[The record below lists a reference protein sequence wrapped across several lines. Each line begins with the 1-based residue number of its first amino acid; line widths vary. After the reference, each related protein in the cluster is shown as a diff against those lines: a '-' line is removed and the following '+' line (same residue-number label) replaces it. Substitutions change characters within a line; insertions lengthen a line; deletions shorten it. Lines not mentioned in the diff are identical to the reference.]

1 MPKFQPG
8 QSGNPSGRP
17 RQRVDFDRA
26 ARRQAKASLKT
37 MIELRDN
44 KDISPAVR
52 LDAAPEIMSR
62 AWGKPI
68 APSEASM
75 NVGGTVVLQV
85 VSAIGRNPGD
95 IDRSGNPV
103 FPGQGKPIELS
114 YIDVPPT
121 PEPAPADS
129 ATPQQAVAEPTDI
142 PTSARDR
149 HYR

>member
-26 ARRQAKASLKT
+26 ARRQAKASLRT
-37 MIELRDN
+37 MIVLRDDE
-44 KDISPAVR
+44 KASKAVR
-52 LDAAPEIMSR
+52 LDAAQAILDR

-68 APSEASM
+68 APSEASL

-103 FPGQGKPIELS
+103 FPGQGRPIELS

-121 PEPAPADS
+121 PEPASADS
-129 ATPQQAVAEPTDI
+129 TTPQQTVAEPTDDM
-142 PTSARDR
+142 PSNPRDQ
-149 HYR
+149 YR